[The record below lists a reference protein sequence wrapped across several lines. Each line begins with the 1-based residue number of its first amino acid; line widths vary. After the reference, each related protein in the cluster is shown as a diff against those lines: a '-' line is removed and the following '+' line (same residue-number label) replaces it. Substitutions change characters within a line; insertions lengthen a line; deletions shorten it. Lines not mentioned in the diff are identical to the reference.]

1 MRCGGAD
8 REHTSTVERS
18 SAQDVPWS
26 RADGRSPVVYR
37 SNMASSRQFV
47 ANTAQYFYPKPSSLT
62 IREEI
67 CRGAYGS
74 VHLGEL
80 DGRPV
85 AVKRIHRLLLEA
97 ARGQGDFEQVMT
109 DFKRECKLL
118 EKLDHPHVV
127 DFRGAFYDETTDEPL
142 LVMERMRE
150 NLREFVERNR
160 NDLSH
165 QKQLEVCLAIARG
178 LRFLHTHTPPIV
190 HRDLTDKNVML
201 GKDGLVKIG
210 DLGQS
215 RLKANNA
222 EYFNTAQPGAIPFM
236 PPEAMQEQSHYNEKL
251 DIFSLGVLMLEV
263 ATQQPPRVR
272 LVGIGR
278 DKEIVRRREDLSK
291 LEEDHP
297 LKPLILSCLED
308 DPNERLDIVTVHT
321 QLQAI
326 VEGVEVSVLAC
337 MTPLLHVSVCVYM
350 CTCL

>member
-1 MRCGGAD
+1 
-8 REHTSTVERS
+8 
-18 SAQDVPWS
+18 
-26 RADGRSPVVYR
+26 
-37 SNMASSRQFV
+37 MASSRQFV
-47 ANTAQYFYPKPSSLT
+47 VNTAQYFRPKPPSLK
-62 IREEI
+62 IRKEI
-67 CRGAYGS
+67 CRGAFGS

-97 ARGQGDFEQVMT
+97 AREQGDFEQVMT
-109 DFKRECKLL
+109 GFKRECQLL
-118 EKLDHPHVV
+118 EMLDHPHVV
-127 DFRGAFYDETTDEPL
+127 DFRGAFYETTDEPL

-150 NLREFVERNR
+150 NLQEFLKRKQ
-160 NDLSH
+160 NDLSQ
-165 QKQLEVCLAIARG
+165 QKQLLICLEIARG
-178 LRFLHTHTPPIV
+178 LRFLHTQTPPIV

-222 EYFNTAQPGAIPFM
+222 EYFSTAQPGTILFM

-272 LVGIGR
+272 LVGIGTV
-278 DKEIVRRREDLSK
+278 KEIVRRREDLSK

-308 DPNERLDIVTVHT
+308 DPKERPDIVTVHT
-321 QLQAI
+321 QLQAM
-326 VEGVEVSVLAC
+326 VEGVEVSVLAYT
-337 MTPLLHVSVCVYM
+337 TPLLAKLANIRRKVLRSFSVLFDLYCKAEGNRLIGPVS
-350 CTCL
+350 

>member
-1 MRCGGAD
+1 
-8 REHTSTVERS
+8 
-18 SAQDVPWS
+18 
-26 RADGRSPVVYR
+26 
-37 SNMASSRQFV
+37 
-47 ANTAQYFYPKPSSLT
+47 
-62 IREEI
+62 
-67 CRGAYGS
+67 
-74 VHLGEL
+74 
-80 DGRPV
+80 
-85 AVKRIHRLLLEA
+85 
-97 ARGQGDFEQVMT
+97 MT
-109 DFKRECKLL
+109 DFKRECQLL
-118 EKLDHPHVV
+118 EKIDHPHVV
-127 DFRGAFYDETTDEPL
+127 DFRGAFCDETTDEPL

-150 NLREFVERNR
+150 NLREFLERIR
-160 NDLSH
+160 NDLSQ

-222 EYFNTAQPGAIPFM
+222 EYFSTAQPGAIPFM
-236 PPEAMQEQSHYNEKL
+236 PPEAMQEQAHYNEKL

-272 LVGIGR
+272 LVGIGTV
-278 DKEIVRRREDLSK
+278 KEIVRRREDLSK

-308 DPNERLDIVTVHT
+308 DPKQRPDIVTVHT

-326 VEGVEVSVLAC
+326 VEGVEVSVLAFT
-337 MTPLLHVSVCVYM
+337 TPLLHVLISVSVHVYLLIM
-350 CTCL
+350 RFSIMLWAILFEWNLVKIRSDSCLSDICLYGIQSSSPGCLGCPPPVTSRESVVLPSSTAHSSYLAAYHYLNKGCNSSACALHYYIP